1 MVSSNLDQSSD
12 CRIFCRNERRPSVAK
27 RMPSVG
33 FAPKLLPGLICQ
45 ESVTASVARPGEG
58 MSSRSRTDKG
68 LDVRGCCVARRCGV
82 GIGASQAALFEPDYL
97 SKRRHERLIRPDFN
111 RFLQIVRTNI
121 ERPPEVM
128 SRHDRVD
135 APIDRGLLH
144 RRHRPVSV
152 FGSCAARTSS
162 LRRIRRMDFAFT
174 CSFACRGL
182 AAPAVSACRCRRAVP
197 RPAACRA
204 GRRLPC
210 RRSWRPYPHRRAAIR
225 TAC

>member
-12 CRIFCRNERRPSVAK
+12 CRIFRRNERHPSVAK

-33 FAPKLLPGLICQ
+33 LAPKLLLGRICQ
-45 ESVTASVARPGEG
+45 ETVAASVARPGEG
-58 MSSRSRTDKG
+58 MSSLSRADKG
-68 LDVRGCCVARRCGV
+68 PAVSGCCVARRCGV
-82 GIGASQAALFEPDYL
+82 GIGARRAALFEPDNL

-128 SRHDRVD
+128 SRSGRGD
-135 APIDRGLLH
+135 APIEQGLLH
-144 RRHRPVSV
+144 RRRRPVSAY
-152 FGSCAARTSS
+152 GSCAARTSS
-162 LRRIRRMDFAFT
+162 RRRIRRMDFAFA
-174 CSFACRGL
+174 CSFACRGP
-182 AAPAVSACRCRRAVP
+182 AAPAVSACRCRRAMP

-204 GRRLPC
+204 GRRLSC
-210 RRSWRPYPHRRAAIR
+210 RRSWRPYPHRRAGIR